1 MNANYFFAAGFQA
14 VLIKLLHVDIFSLL
28 IINMLGLTETLPLES
43 YAFLLKCFH
52 LGDHPMDFYS
62 LHSVELSHVN
72 IWMLTF
78 NNLSWRDVSSCKA
91 RLCLY
96 IQHLVDFA
104 LYNFINL
111 FLLALILLF

>member
-1 MNANYFFAAGFQA
+1 MNADNFFAAGFQA
-14 VLIKLLHVDIFSLL
+14 VLIKFLHVNIFSLL
-28 IINMLGLTETLPLES
+28 IINMLGLTETFPLES

-52 LGDHPMDFYS
+52 LSDHPVDFYS

-72 IWMLTF
+72 IRMLTF
-78 NNLSWRDVSSCKA
+78 NNLSRRDVSSCVA

-111 FLLALILLF
+111 FLLALILFF